1 MKPTLLFTFLFFTTI
16 LCLAQNEKTLSG
28 KVVCEG
34 KGIPNI
40 DLVNL
45 TSKKSTTTDSQGHFS
60 IGVALGDELYIL
72 SKEYIDFKL
81 KITETQFNQNQLTI
95 TIEKKPIALEDVEI
109 VNKSSLKVQITQGDI
124 DAIKLSKQ
132 ANALKVV
139 NVYDGTIENGVDF
152 VRMFKGISNW
162 FKNKDKEPPQKP
174 VPPPSFK
181 DFLSS
186 HYDRNFYLNNLKLKP
201 EEIELFIAYCEAD
214 ARATVLAERQDV
226 LEMADFLFEKNKAF
240 QKLDR

>member
-16 LCLAQNEKTLSG
+16 FCLAQNEKTLSG

-45 TSKKSTTTDSQGHFS
+45 TSKKNTTTDNQGHFS
-60 IGVALGDELYIL
+60 ISVAVGDELYVL
-72 SKEYIDFKL
+72 SKEYTDFKL
-81 KITETQFNQNQLTI
+81 KITETQFNQNPLII

-109 VNKSSLKVQITQGDI
+109 VKKSSLKVQISQADI
-124 DAIKLSKQ
+124 DAIKLTKQ
-132 ANALKVV
+132 SQALKVV

-152 VRMFKGISNW
+152 VRMFKGVSNW
-162 FKNKDKEPPQKP
+162 FKNKDKEPQQKP
-174 VPPPSFK
+174 VPLPGFK

-201 EEIELFIAYCEAD
+201 EEIDLFIAYCETD
-214 ARATVLAERQDV
+214 SRAAELAARQDI
-226 LEMADFLFEKNKAF
+226 LEMADFLFEKNEAF
-240 QKLDR
+240 RKLDR

>member
-1 MKPTLLFTFLFFTTI
+1 MKPTVLFLFIITI
-16 LCLAQNEKTLSG
+16 TSCLAQNPKELHG
-28 KVVCEG
+28 KIVCEG
-34 KGIPNI
+34 KGIAAV

-45 TSKKSTTTDSQGHFS
+45 TSKKSTTTDNQGYFNIS
-60 IGVALGDELYIL
+60 VAVGDELYIL
-72 SKEYIDFKL
+72 SKEYVDFKL
-81 KITETQFNQNQLTI
+81 KITEAHFHQDLLII

-109 VNKSSLKVQITQGDI
+109 VNKSSLKVQITQADI

-132 ANALKVV
+132 SQALKVV

-152 VRMFKGISNW
+152 VRMFKGIANW
-162 FKNKDKEPPQKP
+162 FKNKDKEPQQKP

-201 EEIELFIAYCEAD
+201 EEIDLFIAYCEAD
-214 ARATVLAERQDV
+214 SRANSLAERQDL
-226 LEMADFLFEKNKAF
+226 LEIADFLFEKNEAF
-240 QKLDR
+240 RKLER

>member
-1 MKPTLLFTFLFFTTI
+1 LKPTVLFLLIITI
-16 LCLAQNEKTLSG
+16 TSCLAQNQKELHG
-28 KVVCEG
+28 KIVCEG
-34 KGIPNI
+34 KGIATI

-45 TSKKSTTTDSQGHFS
+45 TSKKSTTTNNQGHFS
-60 IGVALGDELYIL
+60 ISAAVGDELYIL

-81 KITETQFNQNQLTI
+81 KITEDHFRQDPLTI

-109 VNKSSLKVQITQGDI
+109 VNKSSLKVQISQADI
-124 DAIKLSKQ
+124 DAIKLTKQ

-162 FKNKDKEPPQKP
+162 FKNKDKEPLQKS

-201 EEIELFIAYCEAD
+201 EEIDLFIAYCETD
-214 ARATVLAERQDV
+214 SRATELAARQDI
-226 LEMADFLFEKNKAF
+226 LEMADFLFEKNESF
-240 QKLDR
+240 RKLER

>member
-1 MKPTLLFTFLFFTTI
+1 MVT
-16 LCLAQNEKTLSG
+16 G
-28 KVVCEG
+28 KIVCEG

-72 SKEYIDFKL
+72 SKEYLDFKL
-81 KITETQFNQNQLTI
+81 KITEIHLRENQITI

-109 VNKSSLKVQITQGDI
+109 VNKSSLKVQISQADI
-124 DAIKLSKQ
+124 DAIKLTKQ
-132 ANALKVV
+132 SQALKVV

-162 FKNKDKEPPQKP
+162 FKNKDKEPQQKTIP
-174 VPPPSFK
+174 LPGFK

-186 HYDRNFYLNNLKLKP
+186 HYDRSFYLNNLKLKP
-201 EEIELFIAYCEAD
+201 EEIDLFIAYCETD
-214 ARATVLAERQDV
+214 ARAAVLAARQDI
-226 LEMADFLFEKNKAF
+226 LEMADFLFEKNDAF
-240 QKLDR
+240 QKLER

>member
-1 MKPTLLFTFLFFTTI
+1 MKPTLLFTFLLFTTTF
-16 LCLAQNEKTLSG
+16 CLAQNEKVVTG
-28 KVVCEG
+28 KIVCEG

-60 IGVALGDELYIL
+60 IGVTLGDELYIL
-72 SKEYIDFKL
+72 SKEYLDFKL
-81 KITETQFNQNQLTI
+81 KITESHFRQEPLTI

-109 VNKSSLKVQITQGDI
+109 VNKSSLKVQISQADI

-162 FKNKDKEPPQKP
+162 FKNKDKEAQQKP
-174 VPPPSFK
+174 VPLPSFK
-181 DFLSS
+181 NFLSS

-201 EEIELFIAYCEAD
+201 EEIDLFIAYCETD
-214 ARATVLAERQDV
+214 ARAATLAARQDI
-226 LEMADFLFEKNKAF
+226 LEMADFLFEKNEAF
-240 QKLDR
+240 QKLER